1 MGGAPPGQIAEA
13 LVLSS
18 VDSRDDR
25 IVTLFVRDLGR
36 VPAIARGA
44 RKSTRRFGGHI
55 DPLTLTEVTLRLRPS
70 HDLALLERASSLCSF
85 PVLKGDLRRMALAMT
100 MAEVILQV
108 VAEQDHEPAL
118 WTLTHRAWAHLDDP
132 RREPTRDLLTLFE
145 LRVLEVSGYLP
156 DLDELPQLP
165 QAARAV
171 LAAWL
176 EGHWEPLPTG
186 VSGEVGRLFEGLLR
200 EVSGRPL
207 RSLAFLEE
215 AFA

>member
-1 MGGAPPGQIAEA
+1 VGGAPPGQIAEA

-18 VDSRDDR
+18 AESRDDR

-36 VPAIARGA
+36 VPALARGA

-70 HDLALLERASSLCSF
+70 HDLALLERASSRHAF
-85 PVLKGDLRRMALAMT
+85 PVLKGDLKRLALAMT

-108 VAEQDHEPAL
+108 VAEHDHEPAL
-118 WTLTHRAWAHLDDP
+118 WTLTHRAWTHLDDP
-132 RREPTRDLLTLFE
+132 RRPPTRDLLALFE
-145 LRVLEVSGYLP
+145 LRVLEISGYLP
-156 DLDELPQLP
+156 DLAELPQLP
-165 QAARAV
+165 KAARPV

-176 EGHWEPLPTG
+176 GGHWEPLPPGTA
-186 VSGEVGRLFEGLLR
+186 GEVGRLLEGLLR

-215 AFA
+215 AFS